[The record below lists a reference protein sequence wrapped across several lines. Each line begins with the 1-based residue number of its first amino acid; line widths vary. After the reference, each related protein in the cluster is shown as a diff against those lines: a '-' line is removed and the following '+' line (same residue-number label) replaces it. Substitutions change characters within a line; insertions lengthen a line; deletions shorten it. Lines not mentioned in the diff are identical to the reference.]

1 MLTVYLTLIVGGA
14 AESKPLPLV
23 RATLLRESGSW
34 LRWEGDVA
42 IANGAAAFQIPEHV
56 DAPTISVE
64 RREKDDWRV
73 ADYTIAP
80 RTPPGRA
87 SPPPASSER
96 MLTVTVPAADGETT
110 VRIRCQALSLSTF
123 WRASYLL
130 DLREAGSKLTMRA
143 AVQSPHGTSN
153 DAAVEVIASTGRPRT
168 TGEDRWADSTTYEL
182 SAKRIAQGTTSLALF
197 DEQVDAEEIVAVE
210 LGALAGEPALKIE
223 RDRATIRLRIANRTK
238 KSWPAGELLIA
249 RDGRLVART
258 TMPHADAGQAVEV
271 SLGAAVGVS
280 VVRDEVE
287 IERKTATM
295 RRETDPP
302 DSIQTAG
309 SATIVNRTG
318 KAIHVRATKTVAG
331 DATAASDEAK
341 IVRTS
346 NRLGIDQPLNEIRW
360 NFTLPANG
368 SKRLTFGTLIRIQQP
383 LESKDRP

>member
-1 MLTVYLTLIVGGA
+1 MLTVFLTLAVGA
-14 AESKPLPLV
+14 AESKPLPLA
-23 RATLLRESGSW
+23 RATLLRDSGCW

-42 IANGAAAFQIPEHV
+42 IANGSAAFQIPEHV

-64 RREKDDWRV
+64 RRDKDDWRV

-87 SPPPASSER
+87 SPPPVSVER
-96 MLTVTVPAADGETT
+96 SLTVSVPAADGETT
-110 VRIRCQALSLSTF
+110 ARIRCQAFSMAIF

-130 DLREAGSKLTMRA
+130 DLRDAGAKLTMRA
-143 AVQSPHGTSN
+143 AVHSPHGTVN
-153 DAAVEVIASTGRPRT
+153 DAAVEVIGSTGRPRG
-168 TGEDRWADSTTYEL
+168 TGEEQWADATTYEL
-182 SAKRIAQGTTSLALF
+182 SAKRIAHGTTSLALF

-210 LGALAGEPALKIE
+210 LGALAGEPAVKIE
-223 RDRATIRLRIANRTK
+223 RDRATIRLRITNRTK
-238 KSWPAGELLIA
+238 KSWPTGELLVA

-271 SLGAAVGVS
+271 PLGAAVGVS
-280 VVRDEVE
+280 VARDEVE

-309 SATIVNRTG
+309 SATIFNRTG
-318 KAIHVRATKTVAG
+318 KAIRVRATKTVAG
-331 DATAASDEAK
+331 DATGASDEAK
-341 IVRTS
+341 IVRMS

-360 NFTLPANG
+360 NFTLAANA

-383 LESKDRP
+383 LESKERP